1 MDDFGA
7 KYANIKRLS
16 IFPVD
21 IVKLDKL
28 FVSDIKNK
36 KTQLLV
42 KGIAEIGNKIGFSL
56 LAEGIET
63 NDDLMLIK
71 RMGVKFGQGY
81 FLGKPEIM

>member
-7 KYANIKRLS
+7 GYANIKRLS

-28 FVSDIKNK
+28 FVFDIKNK
-36 KTQLLV
+36 KNQLLV
-42 KGIAEIGNKIGFSL
+42 KEIAEIGNKIGFSL

-63 NDDLMLIK
+63 NEDLMVIE

-81 FLGKPEIM
+81 FFR

>member
-1 MDDFGA
+1 MDYFGA
-7 KYANIKRLS
+7 GYANIKRLS

-28 FVSDIKNK
+28 FVFDIKNK
-36 KTQLLV
+36 KNQLLV
-42 KGIAEIGNKIGFSL
+42 KEIAEIGNKIGFSL

-63 NDDLMLIK
+63 NEDLMVIE

-81 FLGKPEIM
+81 FFR

>member
-1 MDDFGA
+1 MTL
-7 KYANIKRLS
+7 KIKK
-16 IFPVD
+16 P
-21 IVKLDKL
+21 
-28 FVSDIKNK
+28 NY
-36 KTQLLV
+36 LV

>member
-1 MDDFGA
+1 M
-7 KYANIKRLS
+7 
-16 IFPVD
+16 D

-81 FLGKPEIM
+81 FLGKPEII